1 MTFNAMAQFILSS
14 LLAGWLVCVVL
25 SMWRIWLAAI
35 ILIGLLWFAGALLQP
50 GAYQQQQ
57 PIMPF
62 SQRWAFTE
70 PHQ

>member
-1 MTFNAMAQFILSS
+1 MIHTILGT
-14 LLAGWLVCVVL
+14 LIAGWLACVFL
-25 SMWRIWLAAI
+25 TLWRVWLASIA
-35 ILIGLLWFAGALLQP
+35 LIALLWFAGALLQP